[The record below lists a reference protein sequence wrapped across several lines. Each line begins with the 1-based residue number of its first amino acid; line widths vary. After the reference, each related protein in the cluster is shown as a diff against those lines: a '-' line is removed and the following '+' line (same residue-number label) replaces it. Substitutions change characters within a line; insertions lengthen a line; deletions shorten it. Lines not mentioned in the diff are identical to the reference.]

1 MRRALIS
8 LVIIATA
15 IAAGYIVYSYNK
27 TEQTNAAIRQQ
38 IAAVGNEAKPPPPP
52 PPPQQRTRRKDGET
66 VVETP
71 VTPIEQYERDRQ
83 INIELVGVLKLQ
95 INENNSWETIAKL
108 LVLIL
113 MSYGGIKY
121 INKRF
126 A

>member
-52 PPPQQRTRRKDGET
+52 PPQQRTR
-66 VVETP
+66 
-71 VTPIEQYERDRQ
+71 
-83 INIELVGVLKLQ
+83 
-95 INENNSWETIAKL
+95 IAKKSL
-108 LVLIL
+108 GNATVLSPAVVVVVTTLSINLVRISRLNLFSANWIK
-113 MSYGGIKY
+113 SGICVVKSLRA
-121 INKRF
+121 K
-126 A
+126 